1 MIQLKTF
8 FPVQANEWLQVSCQF
23 ARSPKLREDLRYCS
37 LRKENINFW
46 EEDLTSENQECVTVT
61 EDIFGTGTR
70 EIKESVLDEN
80 SAEVTT
86 WYVAKKFIN
95 RSKCESCKILLK
107 AGDNDIAHD
116 A

>member
-46 EEDLTSENQECVTVT
+46 EEDLTSENQECATVT
-61 EDIFGTGTR
+61 EDIFGTRTR
-70 EIKESVLDEN
+70 EIVESV
-80 SAEVTT
+80 TT
-86 WYVAKKFIN
+86 M
-95 RSKCESCKILLK
+95 LLK
-107 AGDNDIAHD
+107 SLLSDVDVKVVRYY
-116 A
+116 

>member
-46 EEDLTSENQECVTVT
+46 EEDLTSENQECATVT
-61 EDIFGTGTR
+61 EDIFGTRTR
-70 EIKESVLDEN
+70 QIVESV
-80 SAEVTT
+80 TT
-86 WYVAKKFIN
+86 MSLK
-95 RSKCESCKILLK
+95 SLL
-107 AGDNDIAHD
+107 NDVD
-116 A
+116 VKVVRYY

>member
-46 EEDLTSENQECVTVT
+46 EEDLTSENQECATAT
-61 EDIFGTGTR
+61 EDIFGTRTR
-70 EIKESVLDEN
+70 EIVESV
-80 SAEVTT
+80 TT
-86 WYVAKKFIN
+86 MSLK
-95 RSKCESCKILLK
+95 SLL
-107 AGDNDIAHD
+107 NDVD
-116 A
+116 VKVVRYY

>member
-46 EEDLTSENQECVTVT
+46 EEDLTSENQECATVT
-61 EDIFGTGTR
+61 EDIFGTRTR
-70 EIKESVLDEN
+70 EIVESV
-80 SAEVTT
+80 TT
-86 WYVAKKFIN
+86 MSLK
-95 RSKCESCKILLK
+95 SLL
-107 AGDNDIAHD
+107 NDVD
-116 A
+116 VKVVRYY